1 MNLTVK
7 IDGLDQLSRSSRMV
21 RQSVEREMQIGLK
34 LSSEKVRESA
44 IESILSGNKS
54 GRTYVRGSVTHRAS
68 AKGEAPANDTGRL
81 ASSIITIQNSLEALV
96 IAGRGMVRYAS
107 FLEFGTTKMGERPF
121 MMPAL
126 EKNRTWIIDRLKR
139 AVRIGIERG
148 AK

>member
-7 IDGLDQLSRSSRMV
+7 IDGLEALSRASRMV
-21 RQSVEREMQIGLK
+21 RQSVDREMQIGLK

-81 ASSIITIQNSLEALV
+81 AGSIITIQNSLEALV

-107 FLEFGTTKMGERPF
+107 FLEFGTAKMGERPF